1 MNGKG
6 DKPRPV
12 DKKIFDANHDAIRW
26 KSKSPGN
33 KPVVQPSKGN
43 ITPSSPVKNS

>member
-12 DKKIFDANHDAIRW
+12 DKQKFDTNHDEIRW
-26 KSKSPGN
+26 KSKVSGGR
-33 KPVVQPSKGN
+33 VDQIPSEVGRK
-43 ITPSSPVKNS
+43 K